1 MEGWVLL
8 HRRFLD
14 WEWWN
19 KAEMVQVFLYL
30 LLSANHADQ
39 KWRGVR
45 VKRGQLVTSVA
56 KIASDTGLS
65 VQTVRTCIKRLK
77 STGEI
82 TSKSTSAYTII
93 TICNYSKYQDDAPD
107 ANKQNNK
114 PSNKRL
120 TSKQQTA
127 NKRLTTNNNDNNDN
141 NENNNIS
148 LSLERETER
157 EEIFKLFFLKNFVD
171 PANEVERFYSHYE
184 AQGWDRGN
192 GQKIRDRLAA
202 ARNWEQ
208 VDRTK
213 RRFPEQFISALR
225 DICARMTPQD
235 ATTVM
240 RGIERIEIDA
250 QEVKIYCLPPVHEL
264 IQANNHYQV
273 IANNLRREVRYLVKR
288 VN

>member
-8 HRRFLD
+8 HRRFLE
-14 WEWWN
+14 WEWWD

-30 LLSANHADQ
+30 LLNANHADQ

-77 STGEI
+77 STSEI

-93 TICNYSKYQDDAPD
+93 TICNYGKYQDDAPD
-107 ANKQNNK
+107 TNKQNNK

-127 NKRLTTNNNDNNDN
+127 NKRLTTNNNENNEN

-157 EEIFKLFFLKNFVD
+157 EEIFKLFFLKNFVE

-192 GQKIRDRLAA
+192 GRKIRNRLAA

-213 RRFPEQFISALR
+213 RRFPEPFISALR
-225 DICARMTPQD
+225 DICARMTPED
-235 ATTVM
+235 AATVM
-240 RGIERIEIDA
+240 HGIDKIEINA
-250 QEVKIYCLPPVHEL
+250 REIWIYCVSPVHKILE
-264 IQANNHYQV
+264 ANGPKT
-273 IANNLRREVRYLVKR
+273 IAAAVGRDVCYRVKK